1 MEENDDEKR
10 FFMDLGKTVEEA
22 VQRMRGFEENYH
34 YFLHR
39 SLESVPWP
47 VNVGLA
53 EAVHRYASEDFGAAL
68 AFARDLQEVN
78 DFQDA
83 TRLQTQYAATCSNLF
98 WNQAKDAAQTYARL
112 PTGAMT
118 SAALYPLG

>member
-1 MEENDDEKR
+1 MS
-10 FFMDLGKTVEEA
+10 
-22 VQRMRGFEENYH
+22 GFEENYH

-47 VNVGLA
+47 VNIGLA
-53 EAVHRYASEDFGAAL
+53 EAVHRY
-68 AFARDLQEVN
+68 
-78 DFQDA
+78 A